1 MGFLHG
7 RYGVIVPNHAA
18 LEHQLERER
27 VTTLPRKDSGLTVSE
42 SVHRVN
48 HVIHRI
54 VQRRRRK
61 HRPPSLQLPPQHAQ
75 LLLLVTMEK
84 LTVHMQLSIDSVSV
98 NRSFLK
104 VSTMFG
110 AKGFFNKLP

>member
-1 MGFLHG
+1 MEKIAFLHLFKIETVGFLHG

-27 VTTLPRKDSGLTVSE
+27 VTTLPRKDLGLTVSE

-48 HVIHRI
+48 HVTHKF

-61 HRPPSLQLPPQHAQ
+61 HQPRSLQLPPQHAQ
-75 LLLLVTMEK
+75 LLLLVTME
-84 LTVHMQLSIDSVSV
+84 
-98 NRSFLK
+98 
-104 VSTMFG
+104 
-110 AKGFFNKLP
+110 